1 MYYKLLKI
9 LFSGKDELIIENANL
24 LMQLISGTFD
34 AMFETVLIH
43 LENNKKYDPNPEIS
57 DKAVVV
63 NTVLR
68 MSLSKISNIEVLEKS
83 GVTIPALNCMD
94 KDLYFLL
101 NVRSYLTPLILKVND
116 FLFEQHIKNQNASC
130 KTIQERG
137 MPCIN
142 WDARIIQCDLAIM
155 DVRYTI
161 VSFKR

>member
-9 LFSGKDELIIENANL
+9 LFSGKDEQIIENANL

-34 AMFETVLIH
+34 AMFETVLTH
-43 LENNKKYDPNPEIS
+43 LENFKKHDPNPEIS

-68 MSLSKISNIEVLEKS
+68 MSLSKITSIAVLEKS
-83 GVTIPALNCMD
+83 GVTIPELNCMD
-94 KDLYFLL
+94 KDLHFLL
-101 NVRSYLTPLILKVND
+101 NVRSYLTPFILKVND
-116 FLFEQHIKNQNASC
+116 FLFDQHIMNQKTSS
-130 KTIQERG
+130 KTIQERV
-137 MPCIN
+137 MPYIN
-142 WDARIIQCDLAIM
+142 WDARIIKCDLANM